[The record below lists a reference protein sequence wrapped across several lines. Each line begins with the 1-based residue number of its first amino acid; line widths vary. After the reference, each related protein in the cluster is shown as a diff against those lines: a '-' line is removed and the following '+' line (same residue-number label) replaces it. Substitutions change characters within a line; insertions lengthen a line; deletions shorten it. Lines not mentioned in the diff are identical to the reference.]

1 MVVMLAYTIGL
12 FFYLF
17 VQIEEA
23 VYQSRTPL
31 RSHGDLF
38 SFAHEHDMHANSHAR
53 NTIIM
58 IYYSLTTL
66 SSVGFGDYSPVTP
79 AEQCF
84 IIGVF
89 MIQLINFSLI
99 IDSLQ
104 GYFLDY
110 KASND
115 DRDESQKLKLFF
127 QMLK

>member
-1 MVVMLAYTIGL
+1 
-12 FFYLF
+12 
-17 VQIEEA
+17 
-23 VYQSRTPL
+23 
-31 RSHGDLF
+31 
-38 SFAHEHDMHANSHAR
+38 MHANSHAR